1 MKTFVP
7 KKTDITRSWYI
18 VDATGKSVGRLATE
32 VATVLRGKNKPTF
45 TPHLDMGDGVVVIN
59 AEKVVL
65 TGNKW
70 KNKKYFSYSGYVGHV
85 KETTAERMH
94 EKKPTFILE
103 KAIAGMIPRTKFKKD
118 ILKRLKVYAGA
129 EHRQEAQNPQPL
141 MVK

>member
-18 VDATGKSVGRLATE
+18 VDAAGKSVGRLATE

-45 TPHLDMGDGVVVIN
+45 TPHLDTGDGVVVIN
-59 AEKVVL
+59 AEQVVL

-70 KNKKYFSYSGYVGHV
+70 KDKKYYRYSGYVGNLKV
-85 KETTAERMH
+85 TTAEKMH
-94 EKKPTFILE
+94 EKKPTFIVE
-103 KAIAGMIPRTKFKKD
+103 TAIAGMIPRTKFKNE

-141 MVK
+141 EV